1 MTDERA
7 ANVEIRPGAPTA
19 NTDAGQTRIRSPVS
33 RWSRPRKGPT
43 SCSNDSIISGT
54 IAPSAPNN
62 AIIRRSGLGDFV
74 SFGRMILRGL
84 AAGELGA
91 GGPHGPPHTEP
102 RGAHVSS

>member
-62 AIIRRSGLGDFV
+62 AIIRRWGLGDFV
-74 SFGRMILRGL
+74 SFGRMVLRGL
-84 AAGELGA
+84 AAGGLG
-91 GGPHGPPHTEP
+91 GGRANGSRAADPG
-102 RGAHVSS
+102 

>member
-7 ANVEIRPGAPTA
+7 ANVEIRLGAPSSDL
-19 NTDAGQTRIRSPVS
+19 DAGQTRIRSPVS

-62 AIIRRSGLGDFV
+62 AIIRRWGLGDFV
-74 SFGRMILRGL
+74 SFGRMVLRGL
-84 AAGELGA
+84 AAGGFRRA
-91 GGPHGPPHTEP
+91 GPNGPVERTPGRAPLF
-102 RGAHVSS
+102 A